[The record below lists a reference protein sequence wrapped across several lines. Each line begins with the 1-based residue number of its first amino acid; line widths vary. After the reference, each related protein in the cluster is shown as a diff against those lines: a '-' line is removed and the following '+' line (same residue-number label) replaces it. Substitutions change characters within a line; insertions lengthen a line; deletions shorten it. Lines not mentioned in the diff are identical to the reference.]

1 MKYSPQKHVGDHG
14 IDDAIDR
21 TLAGLR
27 DTPVPEGMER
37 RILKALEESG
47 SDRSRPR
54 RSPIFPWKIAG
65 ACATVAA
72 VALFFILMPGRQHTP
87 RGPAGSHSNPQ
98 PTARTAVNPHRAA
111 TIPSTATNLASNT
124 RPHPPREQ
132 RLHRTT
138 AVTSTGAE
146 ATEPDHSHVNLPPP
160 PLPLTSEER
169 MLQQIAHA
177 RAPFELAMLTPDRRA
192 AQQQRER
199 AEFDQ
204 FFAPSEAAMEAEK
217 LNSSQTPERGKP

>member
-1 MKYSPQKHVGDHG
+1 MNRLPDKHTNSNRL
-14 IDDAIDR
+14 DDAIDR

-37 RILKALEESG
+37 RILKALGEGG
-47 SDRSRPR
+47 SDVSRLR
-54 RSPIFPWKIAG
+54 WSPIFSWGTA
-65 ACATVAA
+65 ATFATVAA
-72 VALFFILMPGRQHTP
+72 AALFFLLMPGRQHTP
-87 RGPAGSHSNPQ
+87 SEPAGSHSNPQ
-98 PTARTAVNPHRAA
+98 PKATTAVNPRPAAIPPPAA
-111 TIPSTATNLASNT
+111 TSLSANA
-124 RPHPPREQ
+124 RPAPPREQ
-132 RLHRTT
+132 RLHRTA
-138 AVTSTGAE
+138 AVTSTRAE
-146 ATEPDHSHVNLPPP
+146 ATEPTHSHVNLPPP

-169 MLQQIAHA
+169 LLLQIAHA

-192 AQQQRER
+192 AQQQLQR